1 MKDRKMKKTIS
12 GIIGNGEYL
21 QPDMVIEN
29 NGMMWRFNKK
39 WLNGVVDEILDVL
52 ENKID
57 QAKQEERESILK
69 LLEITKSNDYHN
81 IGIGSLD
88 YHEKCAVDSYIE
100 SLKSRIIKLKE
111 L

>member
-57 QAKQEERESILK
+57 QAKQEERE
-69 LLEITKSNDYHN
+69 
-81 IGIGSLD
+81 
-88 YHEKCAVDSYIE
+88 
-100 SLKSRIIKLKE
+100 RIIKLLESFYPEWSDNDVNIRGNMRLSGKYKNIKIELLDRILKE